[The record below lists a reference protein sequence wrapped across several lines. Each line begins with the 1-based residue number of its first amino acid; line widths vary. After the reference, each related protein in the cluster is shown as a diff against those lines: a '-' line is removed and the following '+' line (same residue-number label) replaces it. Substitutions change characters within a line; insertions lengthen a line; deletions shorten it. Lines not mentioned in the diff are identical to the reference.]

1 MERPLIG
8 EVVVL
13 SFPFSDLSATKQRP
27 AVVMGVALNDDLI
40 LSQITSKPPRASYEV
55 ALAPTDVVLGGLRVA
70 STICPG
76 KLFTLNERLITRKL
90 GMHTV
95 EKLTAVRVA
104 LRQLLNL

>member
-1 MERPLIG
+1 MQA
-8 EVVVL
+8 V
-13 SFPFSDLSATKQRP
+13 ATATYTEIIVQE
-27 AVVMGVALNDDLI
+27 GVALNGDLI
-40 LSQITSKPPRASYEV
+40 LSQITSIPPRASYEV

-70 STICPG
+70 STIRPG